1 MQFEDWRNNARLQDL
16 ALQTAQMK
24 RKSTFANKQPKKK
37 QKTDHNQIV
46 ALKRDVRSLKQANET
61 HVFDQQI
68 FGAFST
74 TPISATWPAVT
85 ACLNCP
91 IQGDT
96 IANRQGAEAKAIGFS
111 LKGNILCNPQELQ
124 NTQFRFIV
132 YIDKQANGTASN
144 TILRTVSENAL
155 LDNTT
160 CVDVNYCPLNPVNR
174 KRFRVLLDQ
183 NIVNSPQVITDYD
196 PVTGNTSTVSIKALK
211 FKFWITWKGITEYN
225 SGNSATATD
234 IQTNAVRVLVI
245 QSAPQSVAAAYAS
258 MSLASRFYFK
268 EA

>member
-1 MQFEDWRNNARLQDL
+1 MHREFQLQDI

-37 QKTDHNQIV
+37 QKTDHNAIV
-46 ALKRDVRSLKQANET
+46 VLKRDVRSLKAANET

-68 FGAFST
+68 FGAFT
-74 TPISATWPAVT
+74 TTLISATWPSVG

-96 IANRQGAEAKAIGFS
+96 IANRQGAEVKAIGFAI
-111 LKGNILCNPQELQ
+111 KGTILCNPQELQ

-132 YIDKQANGTASN
+132 YLDKQNNGTANN

-160 CVDVNYCPLNPVNR
+160 VVDVNYCPFNPVNR
-174 KRFRVLLDQ
+174 KRFRVLIDQ
-183 NIVNSPQVITDYD
+183 NIINSPQVITDYD

-211 FKFWITWKGITEYN
+211 FKFWVPWAGITEYN
-225 SGNSATATD
+225 SGQTATATD
-234 IQTNAVRVLVI
+234 IQTNCVRVLVLS
-245 QSAPQSVAAAYAS
+245 SAPQSVAAAYAS
-258 MSLASRFYFK
+258 MSLGSRFYFK
-268 EA
+268 ES

>member
-1 MQFEDWRNNARLQDL
+1 MKRTA
-16 ALQTAQMK
+16 QTAGLTGRKTNK
-24 RKSTFANKQPKKK
+24 R
-37 QKTDHNQIV
+37 QKTKSDHNQIV
-46 ALKRDVRSLKQANET
+46 VLKRDVRALKQANET
-61 HVFDQQI
+61 HVFDQNI
-68 FGAFST
+68 FGAFT
-74 TPISATWPAVT
+74 TTLISGTWPSVG

-96 IANRQGAEAKAIGFS
+96 IANRQGAEVKAIGFA
-111 LKGNILCNPQELQ
+111 LKGTILCNPQELQ

-132 YIDKQANGTASN
+132 YLDKQNNGTAAN
-144 TILRTVSENAL
+144 TILRTVSENGL

-160 CVDVNYCPLNPVNR
+160 CVDVNYCPFNPVNK
-174 KRFRVLLDQ
+174 KRFRVLLDR
-183 NIVNSPQVITDYD
+183 NMINSPQVITDYD

-211 FKFWITWKGITEYN
+211 FKFWVPWTGLTEYN
-225 SGNSATATD
+225 SGNASTAVD